1 MFSVFSSLSG
11 IMSAMACAAAIF
23 MPSVTREARASSD
36 TAEQTRKDQNVVH
49 LIGIVAAARADHRC
63 TCRLCFFR
71 ENFRR
76 GIGTGENDGIVVHA
90 PNHLCGQAMGNAGAD
105 KDIRTL
111 HCIGKTACYFA
122 RVGDLGKLL
131 LVACQTR
138 GAARDQNAVFIH
150 SDNILDAHAHQH
162 LDDGR
167 TCGTGTILH
176 NADGLHFL
184 PVSFSALIKAALTTI
199 AVPC

>member
-1 MFSVFSSLSG
+1 
-11 IMSAMACAAAIF
+11 
-23 MPSVTREARASSD
+23 
-36 TAEQTRKDQNVVH
+36 
-49 LIGIVAAARADHRC
+49 
-63 TCRLCFFR
+63 
-71 ENFRR
+71 
-76 GIGTGENDGIVVHA
+76 
-90 PNHLCGQAMGNAGAD
+90 MGNAGAD

-176 NADGLHFL
+176 NADGLHF
-184 PVSFSALIKAALTTI
+184 FAGQFQCID
-199 AVPC
+199 